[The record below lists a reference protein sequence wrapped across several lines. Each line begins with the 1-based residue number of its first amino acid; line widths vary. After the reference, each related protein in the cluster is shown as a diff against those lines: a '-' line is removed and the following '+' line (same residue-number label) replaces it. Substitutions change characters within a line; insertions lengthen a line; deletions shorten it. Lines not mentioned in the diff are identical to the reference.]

1 MPGRSLICTHRI
13 HQTINGKGA
22 SCTIEEKIMHT
33 TNPVLNFM
41 LNVSEAARYVWERYL
56 AQVQAVSWK
65 KLLLV
70 SLFALLLSSVVLMTG
85 VVWLLVLMS
94 VLLKAWL
101 PEPQSIL
108 AIAQGQDQ
116 DAGND
121 AKKNNEE

>member
-1 MPGRSLICTHRI
+1 
-13 HQTINGKGA
+13 
-22 SCTIEEKIMHT
+22 MHT